1 MTYMK
6 YMTSGTDLFGD
17 RHTLWYVGDY
27 HYQIECRVTGN
38 KIDLP
43 DMCFEDALRA
53 FESVLVSY

>member
-1 MTYMK
+1 MK
-6 YMTSGTDLFGD
+6 YMTSGNDLFGD

-43 DMCFEDALRA
+43 DMCFEDALRT

>member
-1 MTYMK
+1 MK